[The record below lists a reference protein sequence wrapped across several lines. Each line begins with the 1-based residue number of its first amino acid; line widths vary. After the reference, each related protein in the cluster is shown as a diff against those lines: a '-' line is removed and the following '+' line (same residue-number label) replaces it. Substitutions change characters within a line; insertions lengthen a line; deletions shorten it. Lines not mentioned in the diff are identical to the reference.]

1 MIRVLLGVPVGLDM
15 AGTEKVEIRTL
26 KVGRYCSVDDN
37 AYKILRIS
45 KSKPGKHGSAK
56 ARLELENIFS
66 GQKKSHVGTVTDKIS
81 VPIIEKGSAT
91 VTHIQGSEVHAMDAK
106 TFEMMVLPLDDG
118 LNLES
123 GKEIMWMEAMG
134 RFKIIRDH

>member
-1 MIRVLLGVPVGLDM
+1 
-15 AGTEKVEIRTL
+15 
-26 KVGRYCSVDDN
+26 
-37 AYKILRIS
+37 
-45 KSKPGKHGSAK
+45 
-56 ARLELENIFS
+56 
-66 GQKKSHVGTVTDKIS
+66 
-81 VPIIEKGSAT
+81 
-91 VTHIQGSEVHAMDAK
+91 MDAK

>member
-1 MIRVLLGVPVGLDM
+1 M

-26 KVGRYCSVDDN
+26 KVGRYCTVDDN

-56 ARLELENIFS
+56 ARLELEDIFS
-66 GQKKSHVGTVTDKIS
+66 GSKKSHVGTVTDKIS

-91 VTHIQGSEVHAMDAK
+91 VTHISGSDVHVMDAK
-106 TFEMMVLPLDDG
+106 TYEMMVLPLEEG
-118 LNLES
+118 LNIES
-123 GKEIMWMEAMG
+123 GKEIMWMEALG

>member
-1 MIRVLLGVPVGLDM
+1 MIRGHFGVWVGFGM

-26 KVGRYCSVDDN
+26 KVGRYCTVDDN

-56 ARLELENIFS
+56 ARLELEDIFS
-66 GQKKSHVGTVTDKIS
+66 GQKRSHVGTVTDKIT

-91 VTHIQGSEVHAMDAK
+91 ITHIQGSEVHAMDAK
-106 TFEMMVLPLDDG
+106 TYEMMVLPLEDG
-118 LNLES
+118 LSLES
-123 GKEIMWMEAMG
+123 GKEIMWMEALG
-134 RFKIIRDH
+134 RYKIIRDH